1 MIGKNKSHA
10 QSAVDPHAQV
20 DRYRPAALPVPVADV
35 AVPEVAVPGLVD
47 DAGQPSSRSVAL
59 VTRIV
64 EKAHRLQEPAVA
76 RYVAKLRAKYPDDS
90 PAQIIRRLE
99 RRYLT
104 TVTASGGAVGA
115 TASIPGVGTI
125 TAISALSADTAIF
138 IEASALYALAVAEVH
153 GISPEESE
161 RRRALVLSVAMG
173 EEGVAALGKVAGARG
188 TDAIARLTGTA
199 ISTKRVAS
207 LNRMLTNKLIKK
219 FAVRRAPLLVGK
231 LVPGGIG
238 AAIGG
243 AGNRA
248 LGTLVLKNAATAFGP
263 PPRHWDIDGAVVGS
277 SIAPATPLRVIRG
290 EVR

>member
-1 MIGKNKSHA
+1 MIGKKKSRAHA
-10 QSAVDPHAQV
+10 PAVNPHAQLDV
-20 DRYRPAALPVPVADV
+20 YHPAALPVPVSEV
-35 AVPEVAVPGLVD
+35 AVPEVVGADGT
-47 DAGQPSSRSVAL
+47 GQPSTRGVAL

-76 RYVAKLRAKYPDDS
+76 KYVAKLRAKYPDDS
-90 PAQIIRRLE
+90 PAQLIHRLE
-99 RRYLT
+99 RRYLN
-104 TVTASGGAVGA
+104 TVTVSGGAVGA

-153 GISPEESE
+153 GISPDDSE
-161 RRRALVLSVAMG
+161 RRRTLVLSVAMG

-188 TDAIARLTGTA
+188 TDAIARLTGNA
-199 ISTKRVAS
+199 ISAGSLAS

-219 FAVRRAPLLVGK
+219 FAIRRAPLLVGK

-248 LGTLVLKNAATAFGP
+248 LGTLVLKNATEAFGP
-263 PPRHWDIDGAVVGS
+263 PPRHWDVDGAVVTS
-277 SIAPATPLRVIRG
+277 PSTAVTPLRVRRG
-290 EVR
+290 EAR